1 MLTANEKK
9 VIKYLLVNFNL
20 DKSINEVAKDCHLS
34 PNGALKILRKLEK
47 ESILHQKKIA
57 NIKAY
62 KISCSSSKARHTLE
76 LAFMDKIEWRLEHR
90 YQDLLPLQQVVE
102 ICIAFGS
109 YITEKKKPDDLDL
122 ITVINKTEFR
132 DYKQRLAKIQEITPV
147 KIHDVLQTKKDFID
161 NMHLDNKVIKKALQ
175 EGTVLWGH
183 ERLIEVLFHVCQ

>member
-76 LAFMDKIEWRLEHR
+76 LAFMDKIEGRL
-90 YQDLLPLQQVVE
+90 
-102 ICIAFGS
+102 
-109 YITEKKKPDDLDL
+109 
-122 ITVINKTEFR
+122 
-132 DYKQRLAKIQEITPV
+132 
-147 KIHDVLQTKKDFID
+147 
-161 NMHLDNKVIKKALQ
+161 
-175 EGTVLWGH
+175 
-183 ERLIEVLFHVCQ
+183 